1 MRRVR
6 RLCALLLMLCG
17 CSAAVAAPAMD
28 HLTLVV
34 PAAVGGGWDLTAKAM
49 KQALETQGI
58 VHRVEIVRYP
68 GAGGLV
74 GLSQF
79 VAHHRGQDDVLMLGG
94 LVMMGSALRDE
105 AAITLRDVTP
115 IARLT
120 AEWSVIVTP
129 AHSPIRSIADLRDAM
144 LRSDPARWAGGAFAG
159 PDQGLV
165 WKIAGANG
173 ASIDEIPYYGMPGG
187 RHVAEA
193 LIEDRA
199 DLGVSGYAEFA
210 SYLAHGDLR
219 LLGVAAPR
227 RIPGVPAPTLR
238 EQGLDVTMMN
248 WRAVFAAP
256 GIDAA
261 AIDRLTGIMD
271 ALDRSPAWRAQLE
284 ANRWTDSYLTG
295 DAFSAFIEREQLR
308 WADVVNPQPRKTRL
322 QAPLLPRGSLQIAF
336 AAIGAVAIVIFAW
349 MAQRLRQRRALAAT
363 LERRCAQL
371 LDQLQRSTVDIG
383 RLVKDGIDGDFTEWN
398 LSSAESDIAW
408 FMLRGLPMK
417 EIAGLRGTS
426 ERTVRQQAQAIYRKA
441 GLEGRSDLAGRV
453 LERFI

>member
-1 MRRVR
+1 MRAVR
-6 RLCALLLMLCG
+6 NILAMLLVLCG
-17 CSAAVAAPAMD
+17 STSLEAAKEVD

-34 PAAVGGGWDLTAKAM
+34 PSAVGGGWDLTAKAM
-49 KQALETQGI
+49 KQALEEQGI
-58 VHRVEIVRYP
+58 VRRVEIVRYP

-79 VAHHRGQDDVLMLGG
+79 VARHRGQDDVLMVGG

-120 AEWSVIVTP
+120 AEWSAIVVP
-129 AHSPIRSIADLRDAM
+129 ARSPIQSVGDLREAM
-144 LRSDPARWAGGAFAG
+144 LRTNPVRWAGGAFAG

-165 WKIAGANG
+165 WKIATATGAP
-173 ASIDEIPYYGMPGG
+173 IDEIPYYGMPGG
-187 RHVAEA
+187 RRVAES

-210 SYLAHGDLR
+210 PYLTRGDLR

-248 WRAVFAAP
+248 WRAVFAPP

-261 AIDRLTGIMD
+261 AIDRLTGIME
-271 ALDRSPAWRAQLE
+271 ALERSPGWRAQL
-284 ANRWTDSYLTG
+284 ARNKWTDSYLTG
-295 DAFSAFIEREQLR
+295 DPFNAFIEREQLR
-308 WADVVNPQPRKTRL
+308 WADLVNPQPRTTRL
-322 QAPLLPRGSLQIAF
+322 SGSPAGHGIAQSI
-336 AAIGAVAIVIFAW
+336 ALGLAAVALGLVGW
-349 MAQRLRQRRALAAT
+349 LSYRLRQRRRLAAE
-363 LERRCAQL
+363 LELRCRAL
-371 LDQLQRSTVDIG
+371 SGELQQSTVDIG
-383 RLVKDGIDGDFTEWN
+383 RLVKDGIDGDFIDWN

-417 EIAGLRGTS
+417 EIANLRGTS